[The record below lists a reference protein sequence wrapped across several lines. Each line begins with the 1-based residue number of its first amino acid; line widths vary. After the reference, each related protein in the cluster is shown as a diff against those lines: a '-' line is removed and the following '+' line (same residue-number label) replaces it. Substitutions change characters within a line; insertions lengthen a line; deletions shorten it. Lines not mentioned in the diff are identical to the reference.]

1 MCVPEMKQGLPS
13 ESLQEQQNLFAL
25 PRHGSDIMAG
35 YAPASHQHGWGFVV
49 GSQQIRA
56 LQSFGLSREGG
67 SQSPRDSSCA
77 VTVWLKSARS
87 SSSAPSLRT
96 SLRQIAAAASAAN
109 DDDRTAHAQR
119 IAVVQQ
125 RPRSDR
131 RVQFKA
137 QCYCAQMRSQEG
149 RAYDGGRPW
158 LPRSCLDRIVAFQ
171 MIGKRSAGSVG
182 I

>member
-96 SLRQIAAAASAAN
+96 SLRQIAAAASAAS

-119 IAVVQQ
+119 IAAVQQ

-137 QCYCAQMRSQEG
+137 QSQEG

-158 LPRSCLDRIVAFQ
+158 LPRSCLDRVVAFQ